1 MKIRQEGAFLVGSL
15 EGAKLGEKDR
25 QTLLAMGNEDL
36 EDEIME
42 MMDEAD
48 AVAAPCALFGVCP
61 VGENGT
67 VNGVDTHSS
76 LVAEKLAGKGRCFP
90 YIVTC
95 GKELEAWSK
104 KYASD
109 FLLGFWA
116 DEIKKKF
123 LLQGFLAF
131 KEHLKEC
138 YHISG
143 HMAVLNP
150 GSLESWPIS
159 GQAELFAM
167 LGGREFVEQ
176 TVGVT
181 YSDTFLMFPAKSM
194 SGISFES
201 EVFYEN
207 CQHCPLTDCPGRRAK
222 QIKE

>member
-1 MKIRQEGAFLVGSL
+1 MKIRQEGAFLVGTL
-15 EGAKLGEKDR
+15 EGAKLSEKDR
-25 QTLLAMGNEDL
+25 QALLAMGNEDL

-48 AVAAPCALFGVCP
+48 AVAAPCVLFGVCA
-61 VGENGT
+61 VSEDAC
-67 VNGVDTHSS
+67 VNGVDTHSE
-76 LVAEKLAGKGRCFP
+76 LVREKLAGRGRCFP

-95 GKELEAWSK
+95 GTALENWSK

-109 FLLGFWA
+109 FLMGFWA

-123 LLQGFLAF
+123 LICGFTAY
-131 KEHLKEC
+131 KEYLKER
-138 YHISG
+138 YHLAG
-143 HMAVLNP
+143 HLAALNP
-150 GSLESWPIS
+150 GSLAGWPIS

-167 LGGREFVEQ
+167 LGGRGFVEQ

-181 YSDTFLMFPAKSM
+181 YSDTFLMFPSKSM

-207 CQHCPLTDCPGRRAK
+207 CQHCPLTDCPGRRAP